1 MKILPS
7 TAAPGEGK
15 IGGMKTASF
24 QKPLGGGKVQCL
36 LCPHGCVLAEGGT
49 GRCRVRKV
57 LGGTLRALAA
67 DKVVALHLDPVEKKP
82 LYHVFPGA
90 PVLSFATVGCNL
102 SCRFCQN
109 ASISQFRGDPPP
121 GDPLSA
127 EEIVERAHTNRCPAV
142 AATYTEPTVF
152 FELAREVGL
161 AARARGILNLWVTNG
176 FISTQAGADLA
187 GWLDG
192 ANVDLKSMRD
202 ETYREYCGGRLAP
215 VLETIE
221 GLHRRGVWVEVT
233 TLVIPGMN
241 DSPEELREAARF
253 LASLSPDIPWHV
265 TAFHPDFRMLD
276 RGPTPAGKLI
286 EAVEIGREEGLRFVY
301 PGNVRIR
308 GGGDTLCPSCGDVV
322 IRRSGFALEANRLR
336 GGACPGCG
344 TKIAGI
350 WEMAAG

>member
-1 MKILPS
+1 MG
-7 TAAPGEGK
+7 A
-15 IGGMKTASF
+15 MKTASF
-24 QKPLGGGKVQCL
+24 QRTLESGRIQCL
-36 LCPHGCVLAEGGT
+36 LCPHGCVLGEGEAGKC
-49 GRCRVRKV
+49 GVRKV
-57 LGGTLRALAA
+57 LDGELRALTA
-67 DKVVALHLDPVEKKP
+67 DKVIALHLDPVEKKP

-109 ASISQFRGDPPP
+109 ASISQFHGDFPP
-121 GDPLSA
+121 GESMSA
-127 EEIVERAHTNRCPAV
+127 LEIVEKARAARCPAV

-176 FISTQAGADLA
+176 FLSREARRDLVE
-187 GWLDG
+187 WLDG

-202 ETYREYCGGRLAP
+202 ETYRVFCGGRLEP
-215 VLETIE
+215 VLETIRD
-221 GLHRRGVWVEVT
+221 LHSKGVWLEVT

-253 LASLSPDIPWHV
+253 LASLSTDIPWHV
-265 TAFHPDFRMLD
+265 TAFHPDYRMLD
-276 RGPTPAGKLI
+276 RGPTPVRTLV
-286 EAVEIGREEGLRFVY
+286 EAVEIGKEEGLRYVY

-308 GGGDTLCPSCGDVV
+308 GGGDTACPSCGDVV
-322 IRRSGFALEANRLR
+322 IRRSGFVLESNRVKD
-336 GGACPGCG
+336 GACPACG

-350 WEMAAG
+350 WEGGRK